1 MRRTLYLVYGLIA
14 YAAFL
19 GIALYL
25 QAFFANFLVAKSIDQ
40 PSGPRMATAMIIDV
54 LLILLFGVQHS
65 VMARP
70 AFKRMITRFVPPVV
84 ERSTYV
90 LASFGVLAVLIW
102 QWRPISEP
110 IWDIQQPF
118 VRGLIWGV
126 FMIGWAMVPITTLMI
141 SHWDLFGLRQVWMNF
156 QGKKYEPLPFRTP
169 WFYSRVRHPLY
180 VAWAV
185 AFWATPTMT
194 IGHALLAA
202 GMTTYMLIAVVFE
215 EADLVNHFGA
225 KYVEYK
231 RRVPAFVPRMRVNSD
246 SFELSRLN

>member
-1 MRRTLYLVYGLIA
+1 MRRTFYLAYGVTA
-14 YAAFL
+14 YALFL

-25 QAFFANFLVAKSIDQ
+25 QAFFANFLVVKSIDQ
-40 PSGPRMATAMIIDV
+40 PSGPRMAEAMIVDV
-54 LLILLFGVQHS
+54 LLILLFGLQHS
-65 VMARP
+65 IMARP
-70 AFKRMITRFVPPVV
+70 AFKRFLTRFIPQAI

-90 LASFGVLAVLIW
+90 LASVAVLVFVIW

-110 IWDIQQPF
+110 IWHVEQPF
-118 VRGLIWGV
+118 IRGLIWGL
-126 FMIGWAMVPITTLMI
+126 FMIGWAMVPVITMMI
-141 SHWDLFGLRQVWMNF
+141 NHWDLFGLRQVWAHV
-156 QGKKYEPLPFRTP
+156 QGKPYEPLPFRTP

-202 GMTTYMLIAVVFE
+202 GLTTYMLIAVVFE

-231 RRVPAFVPRMRVNSD
+231 RRVPAFIPRMKMNSD
-246 SFELSRLN
+246 SFELSRLG